1 MDKLLAKDECTWIS
15 YYIIIDASYE
25 TFQNKLTSNFSNTR
39 RYIILCADR
48 KRYQKHYP
56 CRTIRLYDLQV
67 NVYW

>member
-39 RYIILCADR
+39 RYNIMR
-48 KRYQKHYP
+48 GPQKIP
-56 CRTIRLYDLQV
+56 KTLSV
-67 NVYW
+67 